1 MIEYKVNG
9 DRCPIVMGKDEPLVD
24 LLGEKLGIT
33 GTKWGCGSDGLGGY
47 DFGSG
52 DRIATF
58 AKLRR

>member
-24 LLGEKLGIT
+24 LLGEKFGLT
-33 GTKWGCGSDGLGGY
+33 GSKGGCRGGSCGGY
-47 DFGSG
+47 DFGSA
-52 DRIATF
+52 DRIVKS